1 MLDMFKQVNQNV
13 QKNYNIGKPNFLKV
27 PKTQN
32 FEGKK
37 AYHERLNKLKRNG
50 LRITI
55 IKVSSKL
62 LGRIHI

>member
-1 MLDMFKQVNQNV
+1 MRSKSARMLQGMIKQVNQNV

-37 AYHERLNKLKRNG
+37 VIILK
-50 LRITI
+50 
-55 IKVSSKL
+55 
-62 LGRIHI
+62 